1 MRAALFALAALLP
14 SAALGEHGLFNVRDK
29 CVS

>member
-1 MRAALFALAALLP
+1 MRAALFALALLP
-14 SAALGEHGLFNVRDK
+14 SAALGEHRLFNVPGE